1 MNHFSDM
8 MYKSRHILMA
18 ALLTLLFATPSLQA
32 APGAPSKTGVVDL
45 ARILQ
50 QMTEAKKAETTLNT
64 TAEPFKKELQRMNQ
78 DLQKSIATY
87 GQAREGM
94 SKQARD
100 LKEKD
105 LNLKAQGMKK
115 YKQEKFGRGGIVQKK
130 EQALITPIRQKLLTA
145 IQAVAQKEGFSLVL
159 DKQAMIYGA
168 ADADLTFKVM
178 NQLNIK

>member
-32 APGAPSKTGVVDL
+32 APGAPSKTGVVDF

-50 QMTEAKKAETTLNT
+50 QMPEAKKAETTLNT

-105 LNLKAQGMKK
+105 LNLKAQAMEEIRAGKIRPWR
-115 YKQEKFGRGGIVQKK
+115 YCTEKRAGADNSHSPETADRHTGSSPERRVQ
-130 EQALITPIRQKLLTA
+130 L
-145 IQAVAQKEGFSLVL
+145 
-159 DKQAMIYGA
+159 GA
-168 ADADLTFKVM
+168 
-178 NQLNIK
+178 